1 MCVVGGWGRIT
12 EKGPLSSV
20 LQEVQLNLLEQSKCK
35 HVLQTLRPGQKIF
48 TVLCAGPENGGRDAC
63 QGDSGGPLLCP
74 RADGCWVAVGVT
86 SWGKG
91 CGRSWNNNKIKP
103 LSRRGSPGV
112 FTDVLLFL
120 SWIKSNL
127 RKDRSLCGVPDGVV
141 PGSEGIIKNPGL
153 PGQSYNNNEMCLW
166 SLRVAAGEHILLE
179 FLEFDLENDTQCYS
193 DQLTVYVDEDRRIG
207 RFCGGHPP
215 PPVLIGGSHSLTVQF
230 VSDVSSTGAG
240 FAIKF
245 SGVDKDYS
253 FGAECGTVVLLQPK
267 GAVWSP
273 AYPQAY
279 RNNTLCRW
287 VIYAPEGHI
296 VKLDFDDFDLEESEN
311 CKYDSLTVFGDI
323 DGKDEIVVVCGASIP
338 PAVLS
343 YGGIML
349 LHFSTDNTISARGF
363 NTSFSFIREKDLR
376 ETAFED
382 QEEEAADDN
391 RVISPR
397 LLAAPYGMPDIFA
410 TSGLDAPRTTEDDGK
425 LLWHVS
431 ISLGAGYECSG
442 AIIQLQWILT
452 DAHCV
457 YNLEERYL
465 RLLSVTAG
473 GSKKQI
479 RDVIGV
485 LVHPHYSP
493 LSLDSNVAL
502 LKLSSPLNLSEST
515 QPVSLPSA
523 GQETPP
529 SLHCW
534 APAWTSQ
541 ISGHGQYRP
550 VRLKI
555 SVLERAVCEQCHRT
569 RLTPNILCAGLSS
582 GASCMTHWPAGP
594 LVCLTNTSGVV
605 LMGVKDRGE
614 PCGGI
619 QKCAVYSSVP
629 AIMHWI
635 SQHLDME

>member
-1 MCVVGGWGRIT
+1 MSYKHLDLDRRPSQSF
-12 EKGPLSSV
+12 PL
-20 LQEVQLNLLEQSKCK
+20 CP
-35 HVLQTLRPGQKIF
+35 HVL
-48 TVLCAGPENGGRDAC
+48 

-74 RADGCWVAVGVT
+74 RADGRWVAAGVT

-103 LSRRGSPGV
+103 SFRRGSPGV
-112 FTDVLLFL
+112 FTDVLMFL

-127 RKDRSLCGVPDGVV
+127 RKGADRSLCGVPDGVV
-141 PGSEGIIKNPGL
+141 PGSEGIIKNPAH

-166 SLRVAAGEHILLE
+166 SIRVAAGEHILLE
-179 FLEFDLENDTQCYS
+179 FLEFDLENDTQCHS
-193 DQLTVYVDEDRRIG
+193 DHLTVYVDEDRQIG
-207 RFCGGHPP
+207 RFCGGQPP
-215 PPVLIGGSHSLTVQF
+215 PPVLIGGSHSITVQF

-240 FAIKF
+240 FAIQF

-253 FGAECGTVVLLQPK
+253 FGAECGTVVPLQPK

-279 RNNTLCRW
+279 SNNTLCRW
-287 VIYAPEGHI
+287 VIYAPEDHI

-323 DGKDEIVVVCGASIP
+323 DGKDEIVVVCGGSIP

-343 YGGIML
+343 YGRIML
-349 LHFSTDNTISARGF
+349 LQFSTDNTISAHGF
-363 NTSFSFIREKDLR
+363 NASFSFISEKDLR
-376 ETAFED
+376 ETAFGD
-382 QEEEAADDN
+382 QGEEADDDS
-391 RVISPR
+391 RVLSPH
-397 LLAAPYGMPDIFA
+397 LQAAPYGMPDIFA
-410 TSGLDAPRTTEDDGK
+410 TSGLEAPRTTEDDGK
-425 LLWHVS
+425 LSWHVS

-452 DAHCV
+452 EAHCV
-457 YNLEERYL
+457 YDLEERHL

-473 GSKKQI
+473 GSKKQVH
-479 RDVIGV
+479 DVIGV

-493 LSLDSNVAL
+493 FSLDYNVAL

-515 QPVSLPSA
+515 QPVCLPSA
-523 GQETPP
+523 GQEIPP

-541 ISGHGQYRP
+541 MSGHGQCRP

-555 SVLERAVCEQCHRT
+555 SVLERAVCEQRHRT
-569 RLTPNILCAGLSS
+569 RLTPTMLCAGLSS
-582 GASCMTHWPAGP
+582 GESCMTHWTAGP

-605 LMGVKDRGE
+605 LMGVKGRGE